1 MSLSAA
7 MVRFVDVAETI
18 KARSIKDEALRDL
31 CEDYRLARET
41 LTRLRKAKPRRAD
54 EIADYSVLV
63 AELEDEIIRHLLGS
77 GERHG
82 KTEPGSA

>member
-18 KARSIKDEALRDL
+18 KARSIEDEALRDL

-41 LTRLRKAKPRRAD
+41 LTRLRKAKPRRTD

-77 GERHG
+77 AGAPARE
-82 KTEPGSA
+82 